1 MGALALGGAL
11 ASTLEVLGF
20 RLRHRLGD
28 RLGLLDG
35 LGGALLLGA
44 LGLGLARIGGAVALQ
59 TPGAR
64 DLREPIQRSA
74 ILREL
79 NERLP
84 PSGAIIKALAR
95 FDPFP
100 RIEGLRPG

>member
-1 MGALALGGAL
+1 MLGSRLGPLLLEEGSRSPYAPLFALAGALALGGAL

-44 LGLGLARIGGAVALQ
+44 LGLGLAWIGGAVALQ
-59 TPGAR
+59 TPGRATCASRSSAR
-64 DLREPIQRSA
+64 RSC
-74 ILREL
+74 R
-79 NERLP
+79 
-84 PSGAIIKALAR
+84 S
-95 FDPFP
+95 
-100 RIEGLRPG
+100 